1 MNWPRDRWALLAAAL
16 TGAIW
21 AVWVGSESHFATI
34 HVVGPLFFWLFP
46 VLIALVLWSLT
57 ILLAPRAISVERRIL
72 GAANGIVAALLGLPL
87 SVASWVVYEFGPIG
101 PFLFVIL
108 EPFIVSLGFF
118 AMFGLYREAF
128 RGMSAYWGPEAAGRR
143 TTG

>member
-1 MNWPRDRWALLAAAL
+1 MKWPRDRWALLAAAL
-16 TGAIW
+16 TCVVW

-34 HVVGPLFFWLFP
+34 HVVGPLVFWFFP
-46 VLIALVLWSLT
+46 VLIAVVLWSLT
-57 ILLAPRAISVERRIL
+57 ILLAPRAIPFERRIL
-72 GAANGIVAALLGLPL
+72 GATNGIVAVLLGLPL
-87 SVASWVVYEFGPIG
+87 SVASRVIYEFGLIG

-108 EPFIVSLGFF
+108 EPFVMSLGLL

-128 RGMSAYWGPEAAGRR
+128 RGMNAYWGPEAAGRR